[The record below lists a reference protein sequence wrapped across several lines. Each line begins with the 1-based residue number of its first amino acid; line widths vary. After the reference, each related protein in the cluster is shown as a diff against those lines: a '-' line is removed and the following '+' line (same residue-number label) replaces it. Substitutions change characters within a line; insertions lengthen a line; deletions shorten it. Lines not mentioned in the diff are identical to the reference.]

1 MLIIIEPNF
10 YCILQEIKAP
20 IQEKSLQSVEA
31 ASSDQSSYS
40 EPTVREIEEQQE
52 VSLYNSREFNG

>member
-1 MLIIIEPNF
+1 M
-10 YCILQEIKAP
+10 LQEIKIP
-20 IQEKSLQSVEA
+20 IQEKSQQSVEA

-52 VSLYNSREFNG
+52 VSSFI